1 LKIKVGIGFDI
12 HPLEE
17 GRKLILGGVEIPYEK
32 GLKGHSDGDVI
43 IHAIIDAILGALGEK
58 SIGELFPD
66 TDERYKN
73 IESTV
78 LLSKVAEIINEK
90 NAKVVNIDCVVIA
103 QQPRLVSFIPLMR
116 DKLSKVLGVRSEL
129 LNIKAKTHEG
139 IGELGRG
146 EAISCYSIVVLKE
159 KW

>member
-1 LKIKVGIGFDI
+1 MKIKVGIGFDI

-17 GRKLILGGVEIPYEK
+17 GRRLILGGVEIPYKK

-43 IHAIIDAILGALGEK
+43 VHAIIDAILGALGEK

-66 TDERYKN
+66 TDERYRN
-73 IESTV
+73 IDSTV
-78 LLSKVAEIINEK
+78 LLSEVAEIMNKK
-90 NAKVVNIDCVVIA
+90 NMKIMNIDCVVIA
-103 QQPRLVSFIPLMR
+103 QEPRLVSYIPLMR
-116 DKLSKVLGVRSEL
+116 SKLSSILGMKGEL

-146 EAISCYSIVVLKE
+146 EAISCYSIVMLKE

>member
-1 LKIKVGIGFDI
+1 MKIKIGIGFDI

-17 GRKLILGGVEIPYEK
+17 GRKLILGGIEIPCKK

-43 IHAIIDAILGALGEK
+43 VHAIIDAILGALGEK

-66 TDERYKN
+66 TDERYRN
-73 IESTV
+73 IDSTI
-78 LLSKVAEIINEK
+78 LLSKVCKIMNEK
-90 NAKVVNIDCVVIA
+90 NMKVMNIDCVVIA
-103 QQPRLVSFIPLMR
+103 QEPRLLSFIPFMR
-116 DKLSKVLGVRSEL
+116 EKLSQILEVKSEL

-146 EAISCYSIVVLKE
+146 EAISCYSIAMLKE
-159 KW
+159 K

>member
-17 GRKLILGGVEIPYEK
+17 GRKLILGGVEIPYKK

-43 IHAIIDAILGALGEK
+43 VHAIIDAILGALGEK

-66 TDERYKN
+66 SDERYRN
-73 IESTV
+73 IDSTI
-78 LLSKVAEIINEK
+78 LLSEVAEIMNEK
-90 NAKVVNIDCVVIA
+90 NMKVMNIDCVVIA
-103 QQPRLVSFIPLMR
+103 QEPRLFSYIPLMR
-116 DKLSKVLGVRSEL
+116 SKLSSVLGMKGEL

-146 EAISCYSIVVLKE
+146 EAISCYSIVMLKE
-159 KW
+159 K

>member
-1 LKIKVGIGFDI
+1 MKIKVGIGFDI

-17 GRKLILGGVEIPYEK
+17 GRKLILGGVEIPYKK

-43 IHAIIDAILGALGEK
+43 VHAVVDAILGALGEK

-73 IESTV
+73 IDSTIF
-78 LLSKVAEIINEK
+78 LSKVNEIMKEK
-90 NAKVVNIDCVVIA
+90 KMKVMNIDCVVIA
-103 QQPRLVSFIPLMR
+103 QEPRLISYIPFMR
-116 DKLSKVLGVRSEL
+116 DKLSLILGVEREL

-146 EAISCYSIVVLKE
+146 EAISCYSIVMLKG
-159 KW
+159 K

>member
-1 LKIKVGIGFDI
+1 MKIKVGIGFDI

-17 GRKLILGGVEIPYEK
+17 GRKLILGGIEIPHKK

-43 IHAIIDAILGALGEK
+43 VHAIVDAILGALGEK

-73 IESTV
+73 IDSTIF
-78 LLSKVAEIINEK
+78 LSKVSEIMNEK
-90 NAKVVNIDCVVIA
+90 NMKIMNIDCVVIA
-103 QQPRLVSFIPLMR
+103 QEPRLFSYIPFMR
-116 DKLSKVLGVRSEL
+116 DKLSSILGVKSEL

-146 EAISCYSIVVLKE
+146 EAISCYSIVMLKE
-159 KW
+159 K

>member
-17 GRKLILGGVEIPYEK
+17 GRRLILGGVEIPYKK

-43 IHAIIDAILGALGEK
+43 VHAIIDAILGALGEK

-66 TDERYKN
+66 TDERYRN
-73 IESTV
+73 IDSTV
-78 LLSKVAEIINEK
+78 LLSEVAEIMNKK
-90 NAKVVNIDCVVIA
+90 NMKIMNIDCVVIA
-103 QQPRLVSFIPLMR
+103 QEPRLVSYIPLMR
-116 DKLSKVLGVRSEL
+116 SKLSSILGMKGEL

-146 EAISCYSIVVLKE
+146 EAISCYSIVMLKE

>member
-1 LKIKVGIGFDI
+1 MKIKIGIGFDI

-17 GRKLILGGVEIPYEK
+17 GRRLILGGIEVPYKK

-43 IHAIIDAILGALGEK
+43 VHAIIDAILGALGEK

-66 TDERYKN
+66 TDERYRN
-73 IESTV
+73 IDSTI
-78 LLSKVAEIINEK
+78 LLSKVSEIVNEK
-90 NAKVVNIDCVVIA
+90 NMKIMNIDCVVIA
-103 QQPRLVSFIPLMR
+103 QEPRLLSFIPLMIE
-116 DKLSKVLGVRSEL
+116 KLAPILGMKNQL

-146 EAISCYSIVVLKE
+146 EAISCYSIALLKE
-159 KW
+159 K